1 MEKEW
6 GGTIYTLYSI
16 DWEWQTGKERD
27 KVEVNQDYHKEGS
40 KTDTSH
46 EGKATKVKQ
55 EIS

>member
-6 GGTIYTLYSI
+6 DGTIYTLYSV

-40 KTDTSH
+40 KTDTGH

>member
-6 GGTIYTLYSI
+6 GGTIYTLSI
-16 DWEWQTGKERD
+16 DCEWQTGRELD
-27 KVEVNQDYHKEGS
+27 KVEVNQDFRKEGS
-40 KTDTSH
+40 KTDTGH

>member
-6 GGTIYTLYSI
+6 GGTIYTLSV
-16 DWEWQTGKERD
+16 DWKWQTGKERD

-40 KTDTSH
+40 KTDTGH